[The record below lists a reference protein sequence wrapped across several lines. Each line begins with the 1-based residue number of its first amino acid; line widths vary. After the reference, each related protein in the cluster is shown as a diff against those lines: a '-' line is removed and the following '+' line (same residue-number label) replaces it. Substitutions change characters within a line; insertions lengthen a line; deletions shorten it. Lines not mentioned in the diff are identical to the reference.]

1 MREEGGEAGAE
12 AAPPPAGLDP
22 ADAAAYRTYG
32 GRIWAALER
41 VHAALADAGL
51 VIRTAENGISLV
63 PSPTSIIWSPG
74 VGFAKEQVSGMGRRR
89 M

>member
-1 MREEGGEAGAE
+1 MPANTKLPLDGEKTRATSSCLSCVAW
-12 AAPPPAGLDP
+12 
-22 ADAAAYRTYG
+22 ADAALT
-32 GRIWAALER
+32 
-41 VHAALADAGL
+41 LADAGL

-74 VGFAKEQVSGMGRRR
+74 VGFAKEQVSGMGRRQ